1 MLPCTAM
8 TKVLPN
14 LARGIEIVGFLCEM
28 QEEDDDS

>member
-14 LARGIEIVGFLCEM
+14 LERGIEIVGFLCEM
-28 QEEDDDS
+28 QE